1 MYLYRLASIGGF
13 SAIWPG
19 ILLRRLAVAN
29 GKYPAPL
36 TPDFLIDLAWN
47 IGRRTNQSSIR
58 ERVDFVFARVMSRL
72 SDPQKPVA
80 YNYVVDGL
88 LADHGIAPLP
98 ETPEV
103 EAVSA
108 PRSQS
113 KEEGTVKKIIR
124 SITDGTKE

>member
-72 SDPQKPVA
+72 SDRGFK
-80 YNYVVDGL
+80 
-88 LADHGIAPLP
+88 
-98 ETPEV
+98 
-103 EAVSA
+103 
-108 PRSQS
+108 
-113 KEEGTVKKIIR
+113 
-124 SITDGTKE
+124 

>member
-1 MYLYRLASIGGF
+1 M
-13 SAIWPG
+13 
-19 ILLRRLAVAN
+19 AN

-103 EAVSA
+103 KAVSA

-113 KEEGTVKKIIR
+113 KEEGTVKKNIR
-124 SITDGTKE
+124 SITDGTKK